1 MPNDNAWLIVRKD
14 ISTDTDYTVFLNE
27 HVANEAAAK
36 SIEYIAQ
43 NELDTIGFDKEH
55 KDMLRDIL
63 KDIKKGN
70 WKDAIAGWEG
80 WRDEMGPLDDDV
92 EMIMIDLVT

>member
-1 MPNDNAWLIVRKD
+1 MAADKAWLIVRKD

-55 KDMLRDIL
+55 KDMLRSIL
-63 KDIKKGN
+63 KNVKNGK
-70 WKDAIAGWEG
+70 WSDAVSGWE
-80 WRDEMGPLDDDV
+80 
-92 EMIMIDLVT
+92 

>member
-1 MPNDNAWLIVRKD
+1 MADKAWLIIRTD
-14 ISTDTDYTVFLNE
+14 ISSETDYTVFLNE

-55 KDMLRDIL
+55 KDMLRAIL
-63 KDIKKGN
+63 KAVKNGK
-70 WKDAIAGWEG
+70 WSDAISGWEE
-80 WRDEMGPLDDDV
+80 WRSEMGPLDDDV
-92 EMIMIDLVT
+92 ELTQIDLVT

>member
-1 MPNDNAWLIVRKD
+1 MAADKAWLIVRKD

-55 KDMLRDIL
+55 KDMLRSIL
-63 KDIKKGN
+63 KNVKNGK
-70 WKDAIAGWEG
+70 WSDAVSGWEE

-92 EMIMIDLVT
+92 ELIEIDLVT